1 MSARR
6 AVLALESCLKLALA
20 VTLLSQSDVLSTD
33 SSDEQPFGH
42 EGHRCARFSTAL
54 QWNEGNEAGP
64 HAGMRFPAGEVCA
77 YFSRTA
83 RRGKSSRAASGQ

>member
-20 VTLLSQSDVLSTD
+20 ARCCSQSDVLSTD
-33 SSDEQPFGH
+33 SSDEQPFGR

-54 QWNEGNEAGP
+54 QWNEG
-64 HAGMRFPAGEVCA
+64 MR
-77 YFSRTA
+77 R
-83 RRGKSSRAASGQ
+83 